1 MSRIGR
7 YKVRLRLVFLSCFG
21 HFPQWNQT
29 GFSALYLFLAREE
42 PFYNWTCFVF
52 FLHENFNSLLYYFYN
67 NLWTLSLYFT
77 FCCCCWYFSGQIFY
91 TVLTCQNRF
100 SHAVFCFFKKVAIAV
115 IVTNIYWA
123 YSMFLA
129 LHAVSY
135 LMFTTDT
142 VTPSPRII
150 FYFWQ
155 SCPCFI
161 HTKFLVYLN
170 FEVFLPLAFTQ
181 IVFWPKARTYLLSVR
196 YH

>member
-1 MSRIGR
+1 MFCVFFSMKILTLFCIIFTIICEHWAFILPFVVVADTSQ
-7 YKVRLRLVFLSCFG
+7 VRFFI
-21 HFPQWNQT
+21 
-29 GFSALYLFLAREE
+29 LYLL
-42 PFYNWTCFVF
+42 VK
-52 FLHENFNSLLYYFYN
+52 
-67 NLWTLSLYFT
+67 
-77 FCCCCWYFSGQIFY
+77 ID
-91 TVLTCQNRF
+91 
-100 SHAVFCFFKKVAIAV
+100 SHMLFFCFFKKVAIAV

-123 YSMFLA
+123 HSMFLA

-135 LMFTTDT
+135 LMLTTDT
-142 VTPSPRII
+142 VTPSPHIR

-170 FEVFLPLAFTQ
+170 FEVFLPLAFAQ